1 MKKRSIIVTCGILL
15 LVTVFAALRKKK
27 FKGEKI
33 DVESNDKRTTAEQ
46 YLLDLNENSYQLQK
60 EVEKVELIS
69 KTLQD
74 IPKDNVEEMDK
85 ALTGL
90 MEDLGIKPPWGD
102 RDFDEFMSDPNSVL
116 DFSNDSDN

>member
-1 MKKRSIIVTCGILL
+1 MKKGPIVVICSILVWPIVFLIR
-15 LVTVFAALRKKK
+15 RKKEIE
-27 FKGEKI
+27 EKQQEAECNAQRI
-33 DVESNDKRTTAEQ
+33 AAEQ
-46 YLLDLNENSYQLQK
+46 RLLELKRNSYQLQK
-60 EVEKVELIS
+60 EVKKVELIS
-69 KTLQD
+69 KALQD

-90 MEDLGIKPPWGD
+90 MEDLGVKLPWGD